1 MTKIG
6 DGRIPGGLQ
15 PEKPDLSQVE
25 REKGDVSA
33 RKAQTA
39 QTERAKESSQQAG
52 TDRVMDSF
60 VQGNVAARLANIAA
74 KNKPGLGPVQFTNQQ
89 LAQIAEQFAVL
100 LRKNPQADRKQR
112 ARMFAQSIIKNS
124 KFGKIF
130 DKADE
135 RELETLYDAIA
146 QQLDGV
152 PVLAQLVD
160 EVTDW
165 TLRSPIQRG

>member
-6 DGRIPGGLQ
+6 DGRIPPGGLQ
-15 PEKPDLSQVE
+15 PEKADLNQVE
-25 REKGDVSA
+25 RDKDASA
-33 RKAQTA
+33 RKAA
-39 QTERAKESSQQAG
+39 ASAERTEKSSSQQAG
-52 TDRVMDSF
+52 TERVMDSF
-60 VQGNVAARLANIAA
+60 VQGNLAARLTNIAQR
-74 KNKPGLGPVQFTNQQ
+74 NKPQLGPVQFTNQQ
-89 LAQIAEQFAVL
+89 LAQIAEQFAIL

-146 QQLDGV
+146 SQLDGV

-165 TLRSPIQRG
+165 TLRTPIQRS

>member
-6 DGRIPGGLQ
+6 DGRPQIGQP
-15 PEKPDLSQVE
+15 PEKADLNQTEQS
-25 REKGDVSA
+25 KGAIDA

-39 QTERAKESSQQAG
+39 RTEGADKSSQQTG

-60 VQGNVAARLANIAA
+60 VQGNVAARLANIAQ
-74 KNKPGLGPVQFTNQQ
+74 KNKPQMGPVQFTNQQ

-135 RELETLYDAIA
+135 RELESLYDAIA

>member
-6 DGRIPGGLQ
+6 DGRTPGGLQ
-15 PEKPDLSQVE
+15 PEKADLNQVE
-25 REKGDVSA
+25 REHVSTSQQ
-33 RKAQTA
+33 KATA
-39 QTERAKESSQQAG
+39 DRADRTKESSQQAG
-52 TDRVMDSF
+52 TDLFMDSF
-60 VQGNVAARLANIAA
+60 VQGNVAARLANIAQ
-74 KNKPGLGPVQFTNQQ
+74 KNKPNLGPVQFTNQQ

-100 LRKNPQADRKQR
+100 LRKKPNADRKER
-112 ARMFAQSIIKNS
+112 ARMFAQSIITNS

-130 DKADE
+130 DKASE
-135 RELETLYDAIA
+135 RELESLYDAIA